1 MGMRD
6 GYRIVDID
14 THVIPAMELLHDY
27 ADDELRTRW
36 GELTPYLRTNP
47 PRPELGDYAH
57 DSTSLSV
64 APYGFDR
71 PLRGPQQDER
81 AVAGGRGALL
91 GRTTPVMTEAP
102 EPAIQHDNSEGRLR
116 SMDREGVDVNLI
128 FPGPFAN
135 ASSALEAGLSCGLLA
150 SYNRYILDYC
160 GVDPGRLKAV
170 IQVHALDDHAGKEIA
185 RHADSSAVAAVSIVL
200 PEGVP
205 IDSDELHP
213 IWAAMNDHDLPLLY
227 HSFFFEPPYFPGYR
241 DVWGNVVVARTAAH
255 PWGAQRLLSYLVL
268 AGLFDRYPNLR
279 VGFAE
284 VGAGW
289 LPFWLKRL
297 DAQASYMRSQVPELR
312 HSAVEYARQGRI
324 VCGLELYEGPDLLRS
339 IVETL
344 GDGVAAFQSDFPH
357 PQCNFPHSP
366 DDALS
371 WDWDAIAHGES
382 SKTKFFSANAE
393 ALLRM
398 S

>member
-1 MGMRD
+1 MRD

-128 FPGPFAN
+128 IAIGLPMVPKVARVVR
-135 ASSALEAGLSCGLLA
+135 SSALAIRELP
-150 SYNRYILDYC
+150 YID
-160 GVDPGRLKAV
+160 A
-170 IQVHALDDHAGKEIA
+170 
-185 RHADSSAVAAVSIVL
+185 
-200 PEGVP
+200 
-205 IDSDELHP
+205 
-213 IWAAMNDHDLPLLY
+213 
-227 HSFFFEPPYFPGYR
+227 
-241 DVWGNVVVARTAAH
+241 ARTA
-255 PWGAQRLLSYLVL
+255 
-268 AGLFDRYPNLR
+268 
-279 VGFAE
+279 GFSDTRII
-284 VGAGW
+284 
-289 LPFWLKRL
+289 F
-297 DAQASYMRSQVPELR
+297 R
-312 HSAVEYARQGRI
+312 H
-324 VCGLELYEGPDLLRS
+324 
-339 IVETL
+339 
-344 GDGVAAFQSDFPH
+344 
-357 PQCNFPHSP
+357 
-366 DDALS
+366 
-371 WDWDAIAHGES
+371 
-382 SKTKFFSANAE
+382 
-393 ALLRM
+393 
-398 S
+398 